1 MTRRPP
7 GPRLKGSEA
16 SARRESPTRPGRG
29 VRRDLRQLGLNLAR
43 EPPRAA
49 GRAAMPPGVR
59 LPVAKLAGIGLG
71 VGGIL
76 LIFRGQIATA
86 GADKAFPMI
95 AIVLSATCAAVATV
109 ALKRWGAE
117 TDPVTFNAGA
127 MAVGAASLAAL
138 SVTARETWRGP
149 SWPEGIGAI
158 LFLAL

>member
-1 MTRRPP
+1 RPHLLGREQRGRKRSFGNPVRDVAAPDGRRRKRLAP
-7 GPRLKGSEA
+7 GERL
-16 SARRESPTRPGRG
+16 T
-29 VRRDLRQLGLNLAR
+29 VQ
-43 EPPRAA
+43 
-49 GRAAMPPGVR
+49 
-59 LPVAKLAGIGLG
+59 KLAGIGLG
-71 VGGIL
+71 FGGIL

-109 ALKRWGAE
+109 ALKRWGAG

-138 SVTARETWRGP
+138 SVTARETWRVP

-158 LFLAL
+158 LFLALAGSVVTFV